1 MKTIY
6 VLLNSAEKARHFVD
20 DVSYVEGNA
29 TIRFGR
35 NSIDAKSIMG
45 VFTLDLSKK
54 LKLEIENWKE
64 EYDIL
69 FKKYL
74 VL

>member
-35 NSIDAKSIMG
+35 NCIDAKSIMG

>member
-6 VLLNSAEKARHFVD
+6 VLLDSIEKAKNFVE
-20 DVSYVEGNA
+20 DVSCVKGNA
-29 TIRFGR
+29 TIRYGKNF
-35 NSIDAKSIMG
+35 IDAKSIMG

-54 LKLEIENWKE
+54 LRLEIDDWKE
-64 EYDIL
+64 EYIVL
-69 FKKYL
+69 FERYL

>member
-6 VLLNSAEKARHFVD
+6 VLLNSAEKARNFID

-35 NSIDAKSIMG
+35 NYIDAKSIIG

-54 LKLEIENWKE
+54 LKLEIEDWKE

-69 FKKYL
+69 FEKYL

>member
-6 VLLNSAEKARHFVD
+6 VLLNSAEKVRHFVD

-35 NSIDAKSIMG
+35 NCIDAKSIMG

>member
-20 DVSYVEGNA
+20 DVSYVESNA

>member
-20 DVSYVEGNA
+20 DVSYVEGSA

>member
-20 DVSYVEGNA
+20 DVSNVEGNA

>member
-29 TIRFGR
+29 TIRFGK
-35 NSIDAKSIMG
+35 NCIDAKSIMG

>member
-6 VLLNSAEKARHFVD
+6 VLLTSAEKARHFVD